1 MSILHTIAVLA
12 NMAEEEKEDEECVS
26 PRPASNGSSPETRSG
41 SSFAAFAICGLIVFL
56 LLLSVLCFC
65 FL

>member
-12 NMAEEEKEDEECVS
+12 NIAEEEKEDEERVR
-26 PRPASNGSSPETRSG
+26 PRPASNGSSPEIHSG
-41 SSFAAFAICGLIVFL
+41 SSFAAFATCGLIVFVL
-56 LLLSVLCFC
+56 LLTVLCFC